1 MLLFNYEEPYPKY
14 TCIDLLSA
22 MRLFTPL
29 YRISDWHL
37 FAWICQLR
45 NALRL
50 REIYRNVKLM
60 IQHILKG
67 KRKGHYYL
75 KLLM

>member
-14 TCIDLLSA
+14 TRIDLLSA

-37 FAWICQLR
+37 FVWIWQLR
-45 NALRL
+45 NALR
-50 REIYRNVKLM
+50 
-60 IQHILKG
+60 
-67 KRKGHYYL
+67 
-75 KLLM
+75 